1 VGSRLRQ
8 AQTYNREHDRGTL
21 RSRIGGGVRQT
32 VGIHGQGLSD
42 PATGSSE
49 PPGAP
54 NERARD
60 GEGRGHADDRVA
72 LSESIKMKVRLTRPA
87 VWFAWGAPALV
98 SPLLFAQTTDTAILQ
113 GHILDQ
119 TRSPISGALVTVTSS
134 ISTLRRT
141 ARTDTEGAFLSR
153 AILSKPVIRLW

>member
-1 VGSRLRQ
+1 
-8 AQTYNREHDRGTL
+8 
-21 RSRIGGGVRQT
+21 
-32 VGIHGQGLSD
+32 
-42 PATGSSE
+42 
-49 PPGAP
+49 
-54 NERARD
+54 
-60 GEGRGHADDRVA
+60 
-72 LSESIKMKVRLTRPA
+72 MKARLTRPA
-87 VWFAWGAPALV
+87 VWFAWAPALV

-153 AILSKPVIRLW
+153 AILSKPVTRLWQRKRVSLMGSSVA